1 MTWVI
6 YSWVNYEWNILDT
19 ELCVVSFSSEAHST
33 TTEALVKSCNVYLG
47 EDVSCLYV
55 SPVVRKHSSSTSL
68 LSASY
73 YRTSLELEFYLILHW
88 NPVVLLKA
96 LYTDRH

>member
-19 ELCVVSFSSEAHST
+19 ELCMVGFSTEAHST
-33 TTEALVKSCNVYLG
+33 TTEALMKSCNVYLG
-47 EDVSCLYV
+47 EDVS
-55 SPVVRKHSSSTSL
+55 VRLTCSEETQLST
-68 LSASY
+68 SY
-73 YRTSLELEFYLILHW
+73 YRRSLELEFYLILHW